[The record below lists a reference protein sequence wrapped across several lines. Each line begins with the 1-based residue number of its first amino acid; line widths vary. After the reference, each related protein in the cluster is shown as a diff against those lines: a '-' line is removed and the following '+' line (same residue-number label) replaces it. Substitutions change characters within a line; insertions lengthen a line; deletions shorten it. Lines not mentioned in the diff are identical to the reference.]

1 MHPVGDGS
9 ILVFHDLEK
18 GRAYAKKRNLPILLD
33 FTGHACQNCRKTES
47 TVWTNDEIRPMLQ
60 KQFVIISLYVDDR
73 EMLPTSEQRVSKLSG
88 AIRTVGNKWADYQMT
103 RYKSFQQPLYV
114 VTDHEGNDLTKAIG
128 YTPDI
133 KSYKQFLE
141 GGIKRFK

>member
-1 MHPVGDGS
+1 MTISPIS
-9 ILVFHDLEK
+9 SNRIT
-18 GRAYAKKRNLPILLD
+18 KKRKNGFPALP
-33 FTGHACQNCRKTES
+33 AN
-47 TVWTNDEIRPMLQ
+47 
-60 KQFVIISLYVDDR
+60 
-73 EMLPTSEQRVSKLSG
+73 EQRVSKLSG

-133 KSYKQFLE
+133 KSYKKFLE
-141 GGIKRFK
+141 GGIERFK